1 MEKAT
6 QESDILS
13 EDSIVSI
20 GMRKE
25 KFEKDL
31 NYTMKL
37 FRITQEG

>member
-13 EDSIVSI
+13 EDSIVST
-20 GMRKE
+20 GMRK

-31 NYTMKL
+31 NYIMKL